1 MFADESISRIGRYRG
16 IGRNGRQTQ
25 LLALLLAARLRKP
38 WAIVWGTLV
47 ATLANHAVAEAL
59 NSWVTTFLGPTGL
72 RLVSG
77 VSFIAMAL
85 CMKIPDKLDNGD
97 AAIAPLFG
105 ILATT
110 LKMFFLAE
118 MGDETQIAS
127 VMPAASY
134 DAFLWVVAGT
144 TLGMVLANAPVV
156 WLGERITRYVPL
168 RAVHMTAALV
178 SLALGLFAPLG

>member
-1 MFADESISRIGRYRG
+1 MKAFLAPAG
-16 IGRNGRQTQ
+16 IVALAEMGDKMQ
-25 LLALLLAARLRKP
+25 LLALLLVARLRKSWP
-38 WAIVWGTLV
+38 IVWCILV
-47 ATLANHAVAEAL
+47 ATLANHAMSEAL
-59 NSWVTTFLGPTGL
+59 SSWVTTFLGPTGL

-85 CMKIPDKLDNGD
+85 CMMIPDKLDNGD

-110 LKMFFLAE
+110 LTMFFLAE

-156 WLGERITRYVPL
+156 WLGERITWYVPL
-168 RAVHMTAALV
+168 RSVHMTAALV
-178 SLALGLFAPLG
+178 FLALGLFAPLG